1 MQRTGRPAAPF
12 GSTVMKQVFDLLKD
26 ASLEFGRAR
35 GTGLGALYL
44 FVIVVVFSLIAG
56 PAIVA
61 MFF

>member
-1 MQRTGRPAAPF
+1 
-12 GSTVMKQVFDLLKD
+12 MKQVFDLLKD